1 MTKLSGTKP
10 RPWVKLWREERGLFA
25 LLPLFARAL
34 DRELHVICDEHGII
48 EVGSRPHADAVA
60 FALGADRSDRRLL
73 RKFLPELEAAG
84 RLRLE
89 PGRIVLLAWHEEQT
103 RRDDDTTEHG
113 ARNDRTTTATP
124 PDRDAATTGHRCG
137 NEGKANHAETRGPVS
152 TEEEKKREDR
162 EREEIDRAAAEG
174 GVANVGSTAERAPA
188 APPTPV
194 ERVAELRSKEERRL
208 GGIESGPIAETE
220 RQLKVAVDLLEEGYS
235 KRYAA
240 ARGGE
245 VWPVD
250 HDARMASRRAVQS
263 CARWALSRGL
273 EHLEER
279 AKKLLDGMFADA
291 RLTEAS
297 WPWAWVARDPARYA
311 VPPAPPVRAGGKRSD
326 FIEPVTDYSDVPT
339 GPIGMAAKGAG

>member
-1 MTKLSGTKP
+1 MSDP
-10 RPWVKLWREERGLFA
+10 
-25 LLPLFARAL
+25 FARVPL
-34 DRELHVICDEHGII
+34 WI
-48 EVGSRPHADAVA
+48 
-60 FALGADRSDRRLL
+60 LGRSDVSWPAKIVYGLLARYVGKGRTAWPSVDQLAADMRTSRRNVERWLKELRAAGVLDIERTGRANTYRLL
-73 RKFLPELEAAG
+73 GGPPEAPPED
-84 RLRLE
+84 
-89 PGRIVLLAWHEEQT
+89 GRIDVPDTSEVADQIRQDRRNGSASDDGSDPPRLADQI
-103 RRDDDTTEHG
+103 RQDQRIVGPDTSF
-113 ARNDRTTTATP
+113 
-124 PDRDAATTGHRCG
+124 C
-137 NEGKANHAETRGPVS
+137 
-152 TEEEKKREDR
+152 EEKIEQIT
-162 EREEIDRAAAEG
+162 E
-174 GVANVGSTAERAPA
+174 ERAPA
-188 APPTPV
+188 APPPTAV

-208 GGIESGPIAETE
+208 GGVESGPIAEAE
-220 RQLKVAVDLLEEGYS
+220 RQLKVAVDLLEDGYS